1 MNQERDKEIEERN
14 KRPAFI
20 GEQDILGVENQG
32 LALDN

>member
-20 GEQDILGVENQG
+20 GEQDMLGVESKG
-32 LALDN
+32 FALDN